1 MDEWFSPRRRR
12 RIGDKTGVLRYVC
25 LRAFACGFPK
35 QADALNSGGTNMEM
49 NTKNIIAA
57 IVVVIIVAGGGYYLF
72 GSGGGE
78 ETAAPAAD
86 TGN

>member
-49 NTKNIIAA
+49 NAKNIIAA
-57 IVVVIIVAGGGYYLF
+57 IAVVIIVAGGGYYLF

>member
-1 MDEWFSPRRRR
+1 MVSPRRRHR
-12 RIGDKTGVLRYVC
+12 FSDKTGVLRYVC
-25 LRAFACGFPK
+25 LRAFACFPK
-35 QADALNSGGTNMEM
+35 QADALNSGRTNMEM

-57 IVVVIIVAGGGYYLF
+57 IVVVIIVAGGGYYLY

-78 ETAAPAAD
+78 ETIAPAAD